1 MQLQS
6 NMSDYPAIADP
17 TISQNNNF
25 MAESRN
31 EVRPVDHVPAL
42 QNPFSKKEEKQEIH
56 FSGPK
61 NPYNWTEKLALSFH

>member
-31 EVRPVDHVPAL
+31 EVRPADQVPYL
-42 QNPFSKKEEKQEIH
+42 
-56 FSGPK
+56 
-61 NPYNWTEKLALSFH
+61 